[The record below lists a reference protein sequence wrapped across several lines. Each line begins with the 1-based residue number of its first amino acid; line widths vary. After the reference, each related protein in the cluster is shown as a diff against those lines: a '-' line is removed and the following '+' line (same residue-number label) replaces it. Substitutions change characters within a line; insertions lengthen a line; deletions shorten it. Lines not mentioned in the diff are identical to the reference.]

1 MTLTALKIRGPY
13 QGPTGYDHQ
22 VREYT
27 RAIAAAG
34 VDVQLVDMPYW
45 SPRRLPPEMRD
56 PWFTSLRR
64 PVAASV
70 YLQFCMPHQ
79 VEPARQMAVANYT
92 MFEASR
98 VPPFWV
104 KATKSSQLTIVP
116 AESSYAIWL
125 AAGIDEQ
132 RLRICPLGV
141 DDTLFSPGA
150 EPLPFLGPD
159 GEDLTRRRTRVLN
172 ISEVVPRKNQK
183 GLLRAWLLETNRS
196 DDAVLLLKVGI
207 GPHDSAQV
215 LQPVTQALELE
226 HGKRFADAAPVHI
239 ITDIY
244 ADAEMPR
251 LYASTTHYLSMS
263 LGEGWDL
270 PMMEA
275 AASGLHLIAPDHT
288 AYRTYL
294 TPETATLLP
303 VREIAARAEGDTE
316 VYFTGDAVWWEP
328 DLDAARRAIRAAI
341 DGNETTVASARDWIL
356 GNFTWRHAAA
366 RLIDILS
373 ELEQPR

>member
-1 MTLTALKIRGPY
+1 MT
-13 QGPTGYDHQ
+13 
-22 VREYT
+22 
-27 RAIAAAG
+27 
-34 VDVQLVDMPYW
+34 
-45 SPRRLPPEMRD
+45 
-56 PWFTSLRR
+56 
-64 PVAASV
+64 
-70 YLQFCMPHQ
+70 
-79 VEPARQMAVANYT
+79 VANYT

-104 KATKSSQLTIVP
+104 RATESSQLTIVP
-116 AESSYAIWL
+116 AEASYAIWL
-125 AAGIDEQ
+125 AAGVDAQ

-141 DDTLFSPGA
+141 DEQLFSPGA
-150 EPLPFLGPD
+150 EPLPLLAQN
-159 GEDLTRRRTRVLN
+159 GEDLVRRRTRVLN

-183 GLLRAWLLETNRS
+183 GLLRAWLLETTAS
-196 DDAVLLLKVGI
+196 DNAVLLLKLGI
-207 GPHDSAQV
+207 GPRDSADV
-215 LQPVTQALELE
+215 LQPTLKALEQE
-226 HGKRFADAAPVHI
+226 HEKRFADAAPIHF

-244 ADAEMPR
+244 ADADMPR
-251 LYASTTHYLSMS
+251 LYASATHYLSMS

-275 AASGLHLIAPDHT
+275 AATGLQLIAPDHT

-303 VREIAARAEGDTE
+303 VHEVAAQAEGDTA

-328 DLDAARRAIRAAI
+328 DLGAARRAIRAAI
-341 DGNETTVASARDWIL
+341 EGNETTVASARDWIL

-373 ELEQPR
+373 ELEQQQSGEHLIRTTRRSPHRASTDL